1 MSDVKKHLSY
11 GLCSTDEFQCDAIK
25 CVNISLRCD
34 GEINCNDHSDE
45 LHCDVKETQLNTT
58 NMTMSANSTS
68 PPTTP
73 RNLTI
78 SPPTPPSNQT
88 RSTKPTLSK
97 KRKGDGYI
105 KKRVYFDN
113 HTKRRKK
120 RPPFYHKI
128 PAWSPNEAS
137 TTAWDK
143 TTSEVNIKNGEASP
157 VTHCSVDECVK
168 WKACWRDV
176 TRSRQCACDE
186 AACGRGW
193 KAISTH
199 AGNENDRKLKDV
211 FEWVVISI
219 SSTGLL
225 VAIIFLLLKRRRLR
239 QNNDRPLHVRTVVC
253 YHHGQADSA
262 CQGGGAE
269 NRPLCGKARCPSRLT
284 PRAEGNVC
292 YIDFSGQVKRNR

>member
-1 MSDVKKHLSY
+1 
-11 GLCSTDEFQCDAIK
+11 
-25 CVNISLRCD
+25 
-34 GEINCNDHSDE
+34 
-45 LHCDVKETQLNTT
+45 
-58 NMTMSANSTS
+58 MTMSANSTS

-199 AGNENDRKLKDV
+199 AGNENDRKLKGWLAMLRT
-211 FEWVVISI
+211 FFPISPG
-219 SSTGLL
+219 SRHL
-225 VAIIFLLLKRRRLR
+225 
-239 QNNDRPLHVRTVVC
+239 
-253 YHHGQADSA
+253 
-262 CQGGGAE
+262 E
-269 NRPLCGKARCPSRLT
+269 NPASR
-284 PRAEGNVC
+284 
-292 YIDFSGQVKRNR
+292 K